1 MNVRVGCATISSPN
15 GNLLFYTDGAT
26 IWNQSHN
33 VMANGSGLL
42 GNTLGV
48 LPGYCAQPALI
59 VKQPGSNNIY
69 YVFTNGTY
77 TAATGL
83 RYSVVD
89 MSLAA
94 GMGSVTTKNILL
106 NNPNTEKLTSVK
118 HCNGQDVWIV
128 SHDWNSNNFRS
139 YLLSSSGISTPVIT
153 PLGTVHTYSDNI
165 WVFRGCMKASP
176 NGKKLGIAIENADNN
191 PTNGFELYD
200 FDNTTG
206 VVSNSLQLTNAT
218 DAYACEFSADGTK
231 FYGLSYHRFTV
242 NTNNYK
248 TLHQWNLC
256 NSNNTQI
263 LASHYIDTVLLNDG
277 YLQLAPDHKIY
288 FGNLISNFLPNV
300 NHSLS
305 VINYPNLPAQTS
317 GYSLSAISIGYDTSD
332 AGLPNFVTSYFRQAQ
347 NFTHNYSLTGNCLTA
362 TFAAVPCPYASQP
375 VQQVHWFF
383 GDPASGNNNV
393 STLQNPTHIYPAPG
407 NYSAQC
413 IIQYNCYTD
422 TLKQIITINNFAPP
436 LQIAGNQSLCI
447 GQSLSLT
454 ASGASSYTWSNGS
467 NNPVLVLS
475 PSVSTIYTVSAL
487 GSPSNYICPSTQS
500 VAITVN
506 PLPTVTASADRT
518 LICNGESLHLSA
530 QGANNYTWFPINFTG
545 PTVYPSPTISTTYT
559 VNGAD
564 NNGCEANSNIRVIV
578 SYCANVGSEMY
589 NDPSLIFYPNPS
601 NGHLTIKVI
610 GKQKVELLT
619 LQGTIV
625 YETTIENESCI
636 LNLEEF
642 VNQFLILKSTTES
655 GSKYYRLSVSK

>member
-1 MNVRVGCATISSPN
+1 MNVRVGCASISSPN
-15 GNLLFYTDGAT
+15 GNLLFYTDGST
-26 IWNQSHN
+26 LWNQNHI

-48 LPGYCAQPALI
+48 FPGYCAQPALI
-59 VKQPGSNNIY
+59 VKQPGNNNIY

-94 GMGSVTTKNILL
+94 GMGSVTIKNILL
-106 NNPNTEKLTSVK
+106 NNPNTEKLTAVK
-118 HCNGQDVWIV
+118 HCNGQDIWVV

-139 YLLSSSGISTPVIT
+139 YLLTSGGISTPVIT
-153 PLGTVHTYSDNI
+153 PLGSVHTYSDNI

-176 NGKKLGIAIENADNN
+176 NGKKLGVAIENADNN

-218 DAYACEFSADGTK
+218 DAYSCEFSADGTK
-231 FYGLSYHRFTV
+231 FYGLSYHRFTFS
-242 NTNNYK
+242 NSNYK

-263 LASHYIDTVLLNDG
+263 LASHYIDTIVLNDG

-288 FGNLISNFLPNV
+288 LGSLIGIV
-300 NHSLS
+300 GAGNHSLS
-305 VINYPNLPAQTS
+305 VINNPNMPTQSS
-317 GYSLSAISIGYDTSD
+317 GYSVAAVSIGNDTSD
-332 AGLPNFVTSYFRQAQ
+332 IGLPNFITSYFRQAKTFSYQ
-347 NFTHNYSLTGNCLTA
+347 YSIPGTCLTA
-362 TFAAVPCPYASQP
+362 SFAAVPCPYASPP
-375 VQQVHWFF
+375 VQQVKWTF
-383 GDPASGNNNV
+383 GDPASAMNNT
-393 STLQNPTHIYPAPG
+393 STLLNPTHIYPSPG
-407 NYSAQC
+407 NYSVQC

-422 TLKQIITINNFAPP
+422 TLKQVITINNLAPP
-436 LQIAGNQSLCI
+436 LQISGNTSICI
-447 GQSLSLT
+447 GQSINLT
-454 ASGASSYTWSNGS
+454 AIGASSYTWSNGT

-475 PSVSTIYTVSAL
+475 PSVNTIYTVSAL
-487 GSPSNYICPSTQS
+487 GSSGNFICPSTQTI
-500 VAITVN
+500 AITVN
-506 PLPTVTASADRT
+506 QLPTVTANADRT
-518 LICNGESLHLSA
+518 LICNGESVHLSA
-530 QGANNYTWFPINFTG
+530 QGANNYTWFPINLSG
-545 PTVYPSPTISTTYT
+545 IAVNPSPTISTTYT
-559 VNGAD
+559 INGQ
-564 NNGCEANSNIRVIV
+564 NNFGCEATSSVKVIV
-578 SYCANVGSEMY
+578 SYCANIDSE
-589 NDPSLIFYPNPS
+589 NINNPSLIYYPNPS
-601 NGHLTIKVI
+601 NGHLTIKVN
-610 GKQKVELLT
+610 GKHKVELIT

-625 YETTIENESCI
+625 YEATVENESRI